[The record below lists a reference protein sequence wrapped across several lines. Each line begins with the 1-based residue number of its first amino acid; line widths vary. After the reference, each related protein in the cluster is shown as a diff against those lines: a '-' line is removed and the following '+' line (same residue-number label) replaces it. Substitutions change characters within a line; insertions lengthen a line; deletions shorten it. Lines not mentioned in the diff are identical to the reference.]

1 MVEHV
6 FFFDEPQPS
15 RLDKFLTRAF
25 DGAFSRSQIQRWIKE
40 GRVTV
45 DGQVVTKTGFRL
57 EEPCRV
63 AIDVPPPRPSALRP
77 EPIPLDILFEN
88 EDVLILNKPAGM
100 VVHPS
105 PGHWEGTLVHA
116 ALAHI
121 PDLAGVGGELRPGI
135 VHRLDKDTSGVMVI
149 AKNDAA
155 HRYLQDQF
163 RNREA
168 KKEYLGLVDGAP
180 PTPKGKIEAPLER
193 DPKDRR
199 KMRVVPLGRG
209 KEAVTLFEVVERFP
223 QHTLV
228 RYFPITG
235 RTHQIRVHSAFI
247 GAPIVGDTLYG
258 RKKPTLPVERHLLH
272 AHRLTLRLPGEDA
285 PRTFEAPLPEDFLL
299 VLRRLRINTPK
310 TC

>member
-1 MVEHV
+1 MAEHV

-15 RLDKFLTRAF
+15 RLDKFLTRAL
-25 DGAFSRSQIQRWIKE
+25 DGTFSRSQIQRWIKD

-45 DGQVVTKTGFRL
+45 NNEVVTKTGYLL

-63 AIDVPPPRPSALRP
+63 TIDVPPPRPSVLRP

-88 EDVLILNKPAGM
+88 QDVLILNKPAGM

-155 HRYLQDQF
+155 HRALQEQF
-163 RNREA
+163 RSRQA

-199 KMRVVPLGRG
+199 KMRVVPLGQG

-223 QHTLV
+223 RHTLV
-228 RYFPITG
+228 RFFPVTG
-235 RTHQIRVHSAFI
+235 RTHQIRVHSAFLN
-247 GAPIVGDTLYG
+247 APIVGDTLYG
-258 RKKPTLPVERHLLH
+258 RKKPTLPVSRHLLH
-272 AHRLTLRLPGEDA
+272 AHRLTLRLPGEDV
-285 PRTFEAPLPEDFLL
+285 PRTFEAPLPEDFVQVLET
-299 VLRRLRINTPK
+299 LRRLHG
-310 TC
+310 